1 MKIIKFVTEE
11 CEQSFFF
18 FFYNSCWER
27 IKLTEIRFGRRTLKR
42 EHCPGKLGCDQAG
55 NVIPTRF
62 QTDGEE
68 DT

>member
-1 MKIIKFVTEE
+1 M
-11 CEQSFFF
+11 
-18 FFYNSCWER
+18 
-27 IKLTEIRFGRRTLKR
+27 EIRFGRRTLKR